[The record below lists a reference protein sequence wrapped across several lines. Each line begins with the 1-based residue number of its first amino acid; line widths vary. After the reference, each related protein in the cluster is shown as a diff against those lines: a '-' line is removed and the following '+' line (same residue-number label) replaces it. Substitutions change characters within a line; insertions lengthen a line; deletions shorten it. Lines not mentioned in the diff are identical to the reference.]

1 MPSVNAFHSSRE
13 GEQPANLQVHH
24 NNSHCEPGKQIKA
37 AGNSIPGTGGYR
49 LCDDCKECNRL
60 GH

>member
-1 MPSVNAFHSSRE
+1 MPNVDAFHSYHEPERDESLR
-13 GEQPANLQVHH
+13 VHH

-37 AGNSIPGTGGYR
+37 AGTDIPGTGGYR